1 MASGDMVN
9 GGVYICSSFSV
20 VAIKGVLVCPFTKV
34 IHSFH
39 TWRIIRGKEPKS
51 TTAWT
56 EGCGFGDKGAVH
68 SENTPR
74 AHSSAPGDVLECVA
88 GCTRVRPR
96 AYSNA
101 AAVHP
106 DFSAEKSGR
115 FGGRAARA
123 AAGAQRKRRAQRAM
137 RSLRPSSGRS
147 RGGATCRRT
156 RRGGAI
162 CAWRRSWA
170 RTWCRTRRSRSAP
183 PCNTFRPGRGRG

>member
-74 AHSSAPGDVLECVA
+74 AHSSAPGGKLECA
-88 GCTRVRPR
+88 RGRTRVRCGM
-96 AYSNA
+96 YS
-101 AAVHP
+101 
-106 DFSAEKSGR
+106 SAPTGVLE
-115 FGGRAARA
+115 
-123 AAGAQRKRRAQRAM
+123 
-137 RSLRPSSGRS
+137 
-147 RGGATCRRT
+147 
-156 RRGGAI
+156 RRGGASGFFGGEVRSFRGQG
-162 CAWRRSWA
+162 CAGG
-170 RTWCRTRRSRSAP
+170 CRGATQKTGAASNAFAAP
-183 PCNTFRPGRGRG
+183 VFGAGEGRGYLSSHSPRRCDMRMAQKLGPHMVQNSPFS